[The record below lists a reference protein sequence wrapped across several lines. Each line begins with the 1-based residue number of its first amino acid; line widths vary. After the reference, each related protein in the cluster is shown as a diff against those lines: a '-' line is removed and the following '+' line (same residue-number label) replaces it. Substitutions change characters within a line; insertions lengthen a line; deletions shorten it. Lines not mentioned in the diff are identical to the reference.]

1 MRDYSDK
8 RVSDDESDETTEQFL
23 ESVYFDTLHPGS
35 YSGIVKLWQAV
46 KADNPHNLHYKDVKE
61 WLEKQE
67 SYSRHKQVKERFPRQ
82 KNLMSHVDE
91 QWDADLM
98 DMSKFSR
105 KNRGYKFLAVF
116 IDIFSRYLWVEPMK
130 SKTPVEMVLVLKRVF
145 ALGRKPEFMRT
156 DRGGEYMGMPVQQ
169 YLDMKRVHHFVAFN
183 VNHANYA
190 ERVIRTLK
198 GKIYRYFMKNQTTV
212 YIDHL
217 DDFVDSY
224 LDTVHR
230 GTGRRPIDIT
240 KANEQEVYEKL
251 YLPQQLADDKQVID
265 YKFNV
270 GDKVHIAAARTK
282 FTKGYV
288 PTFKKEVFKVKYR
301 TRTIPPRYKLVD
313 LKRRDVAGTVYEAE
327 IQKVK
332 YDKGLY
338 RLEKVLRRRTRDK
351 EREALVKWQG
361 YGEDFNSWIPDEDV
375 EKYRR

>member
-1 MRDYSDK
+1 
-8 RVSDDESDETTEQFL
+8 
-23 ESVYFDTLHPGS
+23 
-35 YSGIVKLWQAV
+35 
-46 KADNPHNLHYKDVKE
+46 
-61 WLEKQE
+61 
-67 SYSRHKQVKERFPRQ
+67 
-82 KNLMSHVDE
+82 
-91 QWDADLM
+91 
-98 DMSKFSR
+98 
-105 KNRGYKFLAVF
+105 
-116 IDIFSRYLWVEPMK
+116 MK

-156 DRGGEYMGMPVQQ
+156 DRGGEYMGTPVQQ
-169 YLDMKRVHHFVAFN
+169 YLDMKRVRHFVAFN

-198 GKIYRYFMKNQTTV
+198 GKIYRYFMKNQTNV

-224 LDTVHR
+224 LDTVHST
-230 GTGRRPIDIT
+230 TGRRPIDIT
-240 KANEQEVYEKL
+240 KANEQQIFEKL
-251 YLPQQLADDKQVID
+251 YLPQKLAEDRQEIK
-265 YKFNV
+265 YKFDV
-270 GDKVHIAAARTK
+270 GDKVHIASARTK

-301 TRTIPPRYKLVD
+301 SRTIPPRYKLMD
-313 LKRRDVAGTVYEAE
+313 LKGRDVAGTVYEAE

-351 EREALVKWQG
+351 QREALVKWEG